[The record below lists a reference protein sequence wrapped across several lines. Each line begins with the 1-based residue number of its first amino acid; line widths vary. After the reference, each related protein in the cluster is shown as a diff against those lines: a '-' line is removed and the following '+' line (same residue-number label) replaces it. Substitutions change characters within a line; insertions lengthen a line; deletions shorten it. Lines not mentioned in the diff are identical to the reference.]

1 MEFRLDNLE
10 VERKNKSVYSEDGKT
25 IKLFAENYPSSK
37 VLNEAINLAKVE
49 ESTDLQIPK
58 LVEVGKIGNR
68 WALVMEYIEGTP
80 LNKLMDAHPERIEAY
95 LTFLAEVQ
103 IYISSKTVSMLPVLK
118 EKYRRKI
125 TESKELSEDAKFE
138 LLQRLNGMKNHTKL
152 CHGDFSPSN
161 VIIKSDGKYAI
172 IDWAHATQGNASADI
187 AKTYINFASN
197 NRQEMG
203 DKYLDIISEKSKI
216 NKEYIQ
222 RWLPIVAAAYLD
234 QENENKEL
242 LKKWSDIV
250 DFT

>member
-49 ESTDLQIPK
+49 ENTDLQIPK

-80 LNKLMDAHPERIEAY
+80 LNKLMDAHPERIDAY

-203 DKYLDIISEKSKI
+203 DKYLDIISEKAKT

>member
-80 LNKLMDAHPERIEAY
+80 LNKLIDAHPERIDAY

>member
-80 LNKLMDAHPERIEAY
+80 LNKLIDAHPERIDAY

-234 QENENKEL
+234 SENENKEL

>member
-80 LNKLMDAHPERIEAY
+80 LNKLMDAHPERIDAY

-197 NRQEMG
+197 NRQ
-203 DKYLDIISEKSKI
+203 
-216 NKEYIQ
+216 
-222 RWLPIVAAAYLD
+222 
-234 QENENKEL
+234 
-242 LKKWSDIV
+242 
-250 DFT
+250 

>member
-80 LNKLMDAHPERIEAY
+80 LNKLMDAHPERIDAY

>member
-80 LNKLMDAHPERIEAY
+80 LNKLIDAHPERIDAY

-234 QENENKEL
+234 QENENKEKK
-242 LKKWSDIV
+242 KKWSDIV

>member
-49 ESTDLQIPK
+49 ENTDLQIPK

-80 LNKLMDAHPERIEAY
+80 LNKLMDAHPERIDAY

>member
-1 MEFRLDNLE
+1 
-10 VERKNKSVYSEDGKT
+10 
-25 IKLFAENYPSSK
+25 
-37 VLNEAINLAKVE
+37 
-49 ESTDLQIPK
+49 
-58 LVEVGKIGNR
+58 
-68 WALVMEYIEGTP
+68 
-80 LNKLMDAHPERIEAY
+80 
-95 LTFLAEVQ
+95 
-103 IYISSKTVSMLPVLK
+103 
-118 EKYRRKI
+118 
-125 TESKELSEDAKFE
+125 
-138 LLQRLNGMKNHTKL
+138 MKNHTKL

>member
-49 ESTDLQIPK
+49 ENTDLQIPK

-80 LNKLMDAHPERIEAY
+80 LNKLIDAHPERIDAY

>member
-49 ESTDLQIPK
+49 ENTDLQIPK

-125 TESKELSEDAKFE
+125 SESKELSEDAKFE

>member
-10 VERKNKSVYSEDGKT
+10 VERSNKSVYSEDGKT
-25 IKLFAENYPSSK
+25 IKLFAENYPSSR
-37 VLNEAINLAKVE
+37 VLNEAINLAKVA

-68 WALVMEYIEGTP
+68 WAFVMEYIEGNP
-80 LNKLMDAHPERIEAY
+80 LSKLIDDHPERLDAY

-103 IYISSKTVSMLPVLK
+103 LYISSKTVSMLPILK

-125 TESKELSEDAKFE
+125 TESQEISEDAKFE

-161 VIIKSDGKYAI
+161 VIIKPDGKYAI

-197 NRQEMG
+197 N
-203 DKYLDIISEKSKI
+203 IISEKSKI

-234 QENENKEL
+234 SENENKEL

>member
-1 MEFRLDNLE
+1 MEFKLDNLE

-49 ESTDLQIPK
+49 ENTDLQIPK

-80 LNKLMDAHPERIEAY
+80 LNKLMDAHPERIDAY

-103 IYISSKTVSMLPVLK
+103 TYISSKTVSMLPVLK

>member
-25 IKLFAENYPSSK
+25 IKLFAEGYPSSK

-68 WALVMEYIEGTP
+68 WALVMEYIEGEP
-80 LNKLMDAHPERIEAY
+80 LSKLMEAHPEREDAY
-95 LTFLAEVQ
+95 LKFLAEVQ
-103 IYISSKTVSMLPVLK
+103 IYVLSKSVSMLPVLK

-125 TESKELSEDAKFE
+125 SESNDISEDAKFE

-152 CHGDFSPSN
+152 CHGDFGPSN

-187 AKTYINFASN
+187 AKTYINFYSRN
-197 NRQEMG
+197 QEELG
-203 DKYLDIISEKSKI
+203 EKYLNLVSEKSKI
-216 NKEYIQ
+216 NKVYIQ

>member
-1 MEFRLDNLE
+1 MEFKLDNLE

-49 ESTDLQIPK
+49 ENTDLQIPK

-80 LNKLMDAHPERIEAY
+80 LNKLMDAHPERIDAY

-138 LLQRLNGMKNHTKL
+138 LLQRLNGMKK
-152 CHGDFSPSN
+152 
-161 VIIKSDGKYAI
+161 A
-172 IDWAHATQGNASADI
+172 
-187 AKTYINFASN
+187 
-197 NRQEMG
+197 R
-203 DKYLDIISEKSKI
+203 
-216 NKEYIQ
+216 
-222 RWLPIVAAAYLD
+222 
-234 QENENKEL
+234 
-242 LKKWSDIV
+242 LKN
-250 DFT
+250 T

>member
-1 MEFRLDNLE
+1 MQKAIHLQE
-10 VERKNKSVYSEDGKT
+10 
-25 IKLFAENYPSSK
+25 

-49 ESTDLQIPK
+49 ENTDLQIPK

-125 TESKELSEDAKFE
+125 SESKELSEDAKFE

-197 NRQEMG
+197 NRQDMG

>member
-1 MEFRLDNLE
+1 MEFKLDNLE

-80 LNKLMDAHPERIEAY
+80 LNKLMDAHPERIDAY

>member
-25 IKLFAENYPSSK
+25 IKLFAESYPSSK

-49 ESTDLQIPK
+49 ENTDLQIPK

-125 TESKELSEDAKFE
+125 SESKELSEDAKFE

-197 NRQEMG
+197 NRQDMG

>member
-10 VERKNKSVYSEDGKT
+10 VERSNKSVYSEDGKT
-25 IKLFAENYPSSK
+25 IKLFAENYPSSRD
-37 VLNEAINLAKVE
+37 LNEAINLAKVA

-68 WALVMEYIEGTP
+68 WALVMEYIEGNP
-80 LNKLMDAHPERIEAY
+80 LSKLIDDHPERLDAY

-103 IYISSKTVSMLPVLK
+103 LYISSKTVSMLPILK

-125 TESKELSEDAKFE
+125 TESQEISEDAKFE

-161 VIIKSDGKYAI
+161 VIIKPDGKYAI

-234 QENENKEL
+234 SENENKEL

>member
-1 MEFRLDNLE
+1 MEFKLDNLE

-80 LNKLMDAHPERIEAY
+80 LNKLIDAHPERIDAY

>member
-1 MEFRLDNLE
+1 MEFKLDNLE

-49 ESTDLQIPK
+49 ENTDLQIPK

-80 LNKLMDAHPERIEAY
+80 LNKLMDAHPERIDAY

>member
-10 VERKNKSVYSEDGKT
+10 VERSNKSVYSEDGKT
-25 IKLFAENYPSSK
+25 IKLFAENYPSSR
-37 VLNEAINLAKVE
+37 VLNEAINLAKVA

-68 WALVMEYIEGTP
+68 WALVMEYIEGEP
-80 LNKLMDAHPERIEAY
+80 LSKLIDDHPERLDAY

-103 IYISSKTVSMLPVLK
+103 LYISSKTVSMLPILK

-125 TESKELSEDAKFE
+125 TESQEISEDAKFE

-161 VIIKSDGKYAI
+161 VIIKPDGKYAI

-203 DKYLDIISEKSKI
+203 DQYLDIISKKSKI

-222 RWLPIVAAAYLD
+222 RWLPIVTAAYLD
-234 QENENKEL
+234 SENENKEL

>member
-1 MEFRLDNLE
+1 MEFKLDNLE

-49 ESTDLQIPK
+49 ENTDLQIPK

-80 LNKLMDAHPERIEAY
+80 LNKLMDAHPERIDAY

-222 RWLPIVAAAYLD
+222 RWLPIVAAA
-234 QENENKEL
+234 
-242 LKKWSDIV
+242 
-250 DFT
+250 

>member
-80 LNKLMDAHPERIEAY
+80 LNKLMDAHPERIDAY

-234 QENENKEL
+234 SENENKEL

>member
-49 ESTDLQIPK
+49 ENTDLQIPK

-80 LNKLMDAHPERIEAY
+80 LNKLMDAHPERIDAY

-197 NRQEMG
+197 NKQEMG

>member
-80 LNKLMDAHPERIEAY
+80 LNKLIDAHPERIDAY

-234 QENENKEL
+234 QENENKEI

>member
-80 LNKLMDAHPERIEAY
+80 LNKLMDAHPERIDAY

-103 IYISSKTVSMLPVLK
+103 IYISSKTVSVLPVLK

-125 TESKELSEDAKFE
+125 SESTELSEDAKFE